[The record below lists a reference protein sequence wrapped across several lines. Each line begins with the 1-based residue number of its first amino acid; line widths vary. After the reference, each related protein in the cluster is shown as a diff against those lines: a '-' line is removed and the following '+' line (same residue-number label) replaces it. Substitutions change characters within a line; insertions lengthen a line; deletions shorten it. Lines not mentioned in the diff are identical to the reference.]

1 MGFYDA
7 KKLFKKKKSEI
18 DSQGKA
24 FKACLIRFAT
34 SWLVASFKAFSRCH
48 RDLIGSPLVCMSK
61 FPRL

>member
-24 FKACLIRFAT
+24 FKVRLIRFAT

-48 RDLIGSPLVCMSK
+48 RDLTGSPLV
-61 FPRL
+61 